1 MLKKEYTVF
10 AAFLLVNAML
20 AMNCFTAS
28 LWYKVGK
35 QESQNR
41 KTQYRSEEMNVRR
54 DWNENFE
61 SLNSENPTKSPDI
74 NLHWTLNDSYSKNN
88 LIKLVSKSFRNA
100 ICIVVNQK
108 KDKYVDPN
116 ISICSVWN
124 DPSNSIHA
132 ISRELSEKEI
142 ETRIDQIEEIILN
155 PKYADN
161 IVFLLKDETYLV
173 VNTTKLYPEE
183 NSWELITTPNDYL
196 TDFLNNSKEKLIRKK
211 INTIV
216 RVNYKTY
223 SKSYISFLSVDK
235 EKNRVVILEWE
246 NIYDSKKDTKF
257 IPLSLLYPVTVVM
270 DIFLMPIGA
279 ILFFTGILPFSINT
293 E

>member
-1 MLKKEYTVF
+1 MLKKEYIVF
-10 AAFLLVNAML
+10 AAFVLVNAML

-28 LWYKVGK
+28 LWYKVEK
-35 QESQNR
+35 QEKQNL
-41 KTQYRSEEMNVRR
+41 KTQYSSEEMDVRR

-61 SLNSENPTKSPDI
+61 SLNSENPIKSPDI

-132 ISRELSEKEI
+132 ISREISEKEI
-142 ETRIDQIEEIILN
+142 ETRIDQIDEIILN

-161 IVFLLKDETYLV
+161 IVLLLKDETYLV
-173 VNTTKLYPEE
+173 INATKFYPEE
-183 NSWELITTPNDYL
+183 NSWELITTPNDYI

-223 SKSYISFLSVDK
+223 EKSYIFFLSVDK
-235 EKNRVVILEWE
+235 EKSRVVILEWE
-246 NIYDSKKDTKF
+246 SIYDSKKDTKF
-257 IPLSLLYPVTVVM
+257 IPLSLLYPATVVM
-270 DIFLMPIGA
+270 DIFLLPLGA
-279 ILFFTGILPFSINT
+279 ILFWTGILEFRINP
-293 E
+293 

>member
-1 MLKKEYTVF
+1 
-10 AAFLLVNAML
+10 ML